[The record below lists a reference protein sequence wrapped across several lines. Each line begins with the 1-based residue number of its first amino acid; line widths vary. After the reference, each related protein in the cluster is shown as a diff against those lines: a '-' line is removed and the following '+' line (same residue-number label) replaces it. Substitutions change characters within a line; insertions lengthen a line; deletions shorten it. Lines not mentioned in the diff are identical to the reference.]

1 MKVNGHNLTIHKGN
15 GAGVNLAAKGSQA
28 TKGVGNGSAP
38 NLAKTGL
45 KGSGKPAGLRDA
57 ASSVGKAVGKPTFA
71 KSKANSP
78 TGAGSGNK
86 LGSANAAMKRYGR

>member
-1 MKVNGHNLTIHKGN
+1 MKVNGHNVTVHKGN
-15 GAGVNLAAKGSQA
+15 GAGVNVASSGNGMKPS
-28 TKGVGNGSAP
+28 KGVGNGSAP
-38 NLAKTGL
+38 NLNKTGL

-86 LGSANAAMKRYGR
+86 LGSANASMKRR